1 HGTCTSRCRPAR
13 VLDRGGTMGR
23 SGGFTQMEVLV
34 CVGLATILGVIAIP
48 ELTAWGDV
56 ARAHGAASSLA
67 TELRNARARA
77 LVRGR
82 TLTVRF
88 DPSASSWETRD
99 AQGGLI
105 DGSHLPPR
113 LAFSALPQNRLL
125 HFGATGRSDNG
136 TVALSCGTSTVRVVV
151 NQR

>member
-1 HGTCTSRCRPAR
+1 
-13 VLDRGGTMGR
+13 MGR

-34 CVGLATILGVIAIP
+34 CVGLATTLGAIAIP
-48 ELTAWGDV
+48 KLAAWGDV

-67 TELRNARARA
+67 TQLRHARARA
-77 LVRGR
+77 LVRGE

-88 DPSASSWETRD
+88 DPIASSWQTRD

-105 DGSHLPPR
+105 DQTALPPR
-113 LAFSALPQNRLL
+113 LWFSALPQNRQL

-136 TVALSCGTSTVRVVV
+136 TVALSCGTSTARVVV
-151 NQR
+151 NQRGRVRIG